1 MLTTISN
8 RTLAAICILIA
19 FIVLQIC
26 AVIRVRRDRKSK
38 DRAKTGPMNKR

>member
-19 FIVLQIC
+19 FIALQIC
-26 AVIRVRRDRKSK
+26 AVLRVRRDRKSK
-38 DRAKTGPMNKR
+38 GRGKTTPLNKR